1 MRRMLNRTG
10 AGRRI
15 LAFLRVTFHRRWKQT
30 WVELLHLSFTKQGR
44 PDVRDRFEILLCR
57 PSNSFLFFR
66 LLSMRN
72 VNFIESLLNMQFTSE
87 SLFPK
92 SFNNLPIIV
101 ESLYHVKWIWLFI
114 ILNKNKGIVGGL
126 KRTTSRVYVTAMMIR
141 RLQRYLLF
149 HKSKTTNKIIQ
160 PSLESCFK

>member
-1 MRRMLNRTG
+1 MRADVSWPFSAWHFTGDENRRGWSSCIFHSRSKDGRMWGTDSRSCY
-10 AGRRI
+10 
-15 LAFLRVTFHRRWKQT
+15 V
-30 WVELLHLSFTKQGR
+30 V
-44 PDVRDRFEILLCR
+44 D
-57 PSNSFLFFR
+57 SNSFLFFR

-87 SLFPK
+87 SFFPK
-92 SFNNLPIIV
+92 SFNNLPIIM